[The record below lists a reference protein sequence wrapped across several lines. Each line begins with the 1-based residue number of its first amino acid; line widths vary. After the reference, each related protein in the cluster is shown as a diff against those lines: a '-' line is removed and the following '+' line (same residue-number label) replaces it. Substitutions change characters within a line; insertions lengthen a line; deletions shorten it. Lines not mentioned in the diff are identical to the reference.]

1 MTEREYYHDVLEQT
15 LLSGNALR
23 EKLHAERPVPHIT
36 MLHGEQKRP
45 CRRLTRRTA
54 LVLVAAATLLVSGA
68 ALAAGLVLSGKG
80 SRIGFFSNTGD
91 PELRAQQGY
100 YERTSDAVGLPL
112 TGESDPATLI
122 IDNIA
127 IDGEQVTVFYTA
139 GMNES
144 LPEAA
149 QPPAPYLSVN
159 DGVRQLSHEQLVY
172 AERTDAHTL
181 ICMQSFTVPGGVP
194 QTCTL
199 TVGFDSLFG
208 KSGDWRRTF
217 EVDLTGAAADAL
229 VAYPNAILQ
238 VDDEHFHHAITVR
251 TVTMDKTGGTIVFEE
266 TSPGNALYRN
276 EAYRA
281 WGDALF
287 AAEAAYLAAHPDK
300 TVLDWQNGGPLDAYL
315 SKHPC
320 PLSEEEQRAILD
332 ADTDAGGPDFVPF
345 LSFAVFN
352 DRNESLNPRI
362 DGITGSGWGKPV
374 QNRVY
379 FTPDSDTAY
388 LRIVPILGRSGEH
401 SINMMFDALG
411 TPIKV
416 TDALTVTLLDVQVDA
431 AKRTVTIS
439 YREDGVTD
447 ATRYSK
453 ESVVDTS
460 GAPIANAGDV
470 VTPEAPF
477 RDDTTGVYTETLT
490 FLSED
495 MDVTRVGGVVFRYS
509 VPVLDETNAL
519 IVRLK

>member
-1 MTEREYYHDVLEQT
+1 MTEREYYHDILEQT
-15 LLSGNALR
+15 LLSGNMLR
-23 EKLHAERPVPHIT
+23 KKLYAECPDSRIP
-36 MLHGEQKRP
+36 MLHEEWKRP
-45 CRRLTRRTA
+45 RRRLTRRTA
-54 LVLVAAATLLVSGA
+54 LAIAAVATLLLSGA
-68 ALAAGLVLSGKG
+68 ALAAGLILSGEG
-80 SRIGFFSNTGD
+80 SRIGFFSSTGD

-112 TGESDPATLI
+112 TGDAESAALT

-139 GMNES
+139 GMKEP
-144 LPEAA
+144 LPEAV

-194 QTCTL
+194 KTCTL

-208 KSGDWRRTF
+208 KNGDWRHTF
-217 EVDLTGAAADAL
+217 NVDLTNAAADAL
-229 VAYPNAILQ
+229 IVYPNAVLEI
-238 VDDEHFHHAITVR
+238 DDAHFHHAVTVR
-251 TVTMDKTGGTIVFEE
+251 CVTMDKTGGTIVFEE

-281 WGDALF
+281 LGDALR
-287 AAEAAYLAAHPDK
+287 AAEAAYLAAHPDR
-300 TVLDWQNGGPLDAYL
+300 TALDWQSGGPLDAYL
-315 SKHPC
+315 AEHPC

-332 ADTDAGGPDFVPF
+332 ADANAGQPDFVPF

-362 DGITGSGWGKPV
+362 DGTIGSAWRTPV

-379 FTPDSDTAY
+379 FTPDYHTAY
-388 LRIVPILGRSGEH
+388 LRIVPILGSSGEH
-401 SINMMFDALG
+401 SANMMFDALG
-411 TPIKV
+411 TPVKV
-416 TDALTVTLLDVQVDA
+416 TDALTVTLLDVQVDT
-431 AKRTVTIS
+431 AKRAITIS

-447 ATRYSK
+447 ASRYSK
-453 ESVVDTS
+453 ASVVDTS
-460 GAPIANAGDV
+460 GAPIASTGSIM
-470 VTPEAPF
+470 TPDAPF
-477 RDDTTGVYTETLT
+477 RDDATGIYTETLT

-495 MDVTRVGGVVFRYS
+495 MDITRVGGIVFRYS
-509 VPVLDETNAL
+509 TPVLDEANAL
-519 IVRLK
+519 TIRLK

>member
-1 MTEREYYHDVLEQT
+1 MTEREYYHDILEQT
-15 LLSGNALR
+15 LLSGNMLR
-23 EKLHAERPVPHIT
+23 KNLYAECPDSRIP
-36 MLHGEQKRP
+36 MLHEEWKRP
-45 CRRLTRRTA
+45 HRRLTRRTA
-54 LVLVAAATLLVSGA
+54 LAIAAAATLLLSGA
-68 ALAAGLVLSGKG
+68 TLAAGLILSGEG
-80 SRIGFFSNTGD
+80 SRIGFFSSNGD

-112 TGESDPATLI
+112 TGDAESAALT

-139 GMNES
+139 GMKEP
-144 LPEAA
+144 LPEAV

-194 QTCTL
+194 KTCTL

-208 KSGDWRRTF
+208 KSGDWRYTF
-217 EVDLTGAAADAL
+217 NVDLTNAAADAL
-229 VAYPNAILQ
+229 VVYPNAVLEI
-238 VDDEHFHHAITVR
+238 DDAHFHHAITVR
-251 TVTMDKTGGTIVFEE
+251 CVTMDKTGGTIVFEE

-281 WGDALF
+281 WGDALR
-287 AAEAAYLAAHPDK
+287 AAESAYLAAHPDK
-300 TVLDWQNGGPLDAYL
+300 TVLDWQSGGPLDAYL
-315 SKHPC
+315 AEHPC

-332 ADTDAGGPDFVPF
+332 ADANAGQPDFVPF

-362 DGITGSGWGKPV
+362 DGTIGSGWRTPV

-379 FTPDSDTAY
+379 FTPDYHTAY
-388 LRIVPILGRSGEH
+388 LRIVPILGSSGEH
-401 SINMMFDALG
+401 SVNMMFDALG
-411 TPIKV
+411 TPVKV
-416 TDALTVTLLDVQVDA
+416 TDALTVTLLDVQVDT
-431 AKRTVTIS
+431 AKRAITIS

-447 ATRYSK
+447 ASRYSK
-453 ESVVDTS
+453 ASVVDTS
-460 GAPIANAGDV
+460 GAPIASTGSIM
-470 VTPEAPF
+470 TPDAPF
-477 RDDTTGVYTETLT
+477 RDDATGIYTETLT

-495 MDVTRVGGVVFRYS
+495 MDVTRVGGIVFRYS
-509 VPVLDETNAL
+509 APVLDEANAL
-519 IVRLK
+519 TIRLK